1 MNKESTLQ
9 NYQAFSRII
18 EMMSLME
25 RAHELSPAEAGETAN
40 AMCDLTDDSK
50 HELSMEEVLFW
61 AGVSTG
67 MEVCRNFEEGSIDA
81 QTAEKIMN
89 YSSVFAYS
97 TQNAV
102 VDLTLQ
108 SLETGKQ

>member
-25 RAHELSPAEAGETAN
+25 RAHELSPEETCETAN
-40 AMCDLTDDSK
+40 SLCDLTDDSK
-50 HELSMEEVLFW
+50 QDVSMEEVLFW
-61 AGVSTG
+61 AGVATG

-81 QTAEKIMN
+81 QTAEKIMS
-89 YSSVFAYS
+89 YSSLFAYS

-102 VDLTLQ
+102 VDLTLR
-108 SLETGKQ
+108 SLETRKQ